1 MRKGLLAVLAVLGL
15 PASAQAAEPD
25 FHRCRDAAA
34 GARCGHVGV
43 PLDRLAPAGER
54 IRIGFELYRRRDR
67 GRPALGTMV
76 AVEGGPGYSSTDSRD
91 YFLELA
97 RPLMDRRDLLLVDA
111 RGTGLSGPLDCP
123 ALRRTVAGYIRRA
136 GRCAAQ
142 LGPRV
147 DRYTTRASVDDLAD
161 VLDALGIGAVDLYG
175 DSYGSYFGQAFAVN
189 HPDRLRS
196 LVLDGTYPLP
206 GTDPAL
212 GDLAEATWRALR
224 LVCARRPSCAARGED
239 PRAVLQRIADRV
251 RARPVRGIGTDGE
264 GARIRVRLDIA
275 ALATLVQSG
284 YGNLPMY
291 RDLVAA
297 IRAFEDGDRAPLL
310 RLVAETT
317 LVPEASP
324 VRWFSDPLY
333 LAVTCHDYPQMWDP
347 AAPLAT
353 RRQQL
358 AAARAAL
365 PPAQFAPFTATEW
378 TSLPYEGATACLRW
392 PGPRR
397 PEPPVDPQA
406 PYPAVPTLVVNGDL
420 DNITTTDQARVV
432 ASRFPSSTYVETRNT
447 VHVSALGDRDGCAAP
462 IVRRFIRTLRA
473 GDTSCAGG
481 SPRCA
486 RSTASRAVPPAPR
499 RPTRGR
505 ATAAP
510 WPTAGSPPSR
520 RPRWPTRSSAGC
532 STTAAVPRPAR
543 RALDLERR
551 PPHALPL
558 QRRALHPR
566 RPGVRQRDLAT
577 RDRRGPRRP
586 PDPRPGP
593 AASALERAPPARDG
607 HAHRPAR
614 RTPPAGDDARALNDD
629 APAPGVYSHPTG
641 APACWLRWGDGR
653 SPDPPGGP
661 SRFARRRVRVEL
673 GVGRSSAFDAARAAA
688 GLRPITSFVLARRDL
703 CPRSAA
709 ATPRPLAAAATCN
722 DKVPAGL
729 GGPRFRSP
737 GRVVGAR
744 ALHRGNLTHG
754 GEGEGVS
761 GVGGAA
767 GCDGDGHGEILRR
780 RDVPGG

>member
-43 PLDRLAPAGER
+43 PLDRLAPAGEK

-67 GRPALGTMV
+67 GRPALGTIV

-97 RPLMDRRDLLLVDA
+97 RPLMGRRDLLLVDA

-161 VLDALGIGAVDLYG
+161 VLDALAIGAVDLYG

-224 LVCARRPSCAARGED
+224 LVCERRPSCAVRGED
-239 PRAVLQRIADRV
+239 PLAVLQRIVDRV
-251 RARPVRGIGTDGE
+251 RARPVRGTGIDGE
-264 GARIRVRLDIA
+264 GARTRVLLDIP
-275 ALATLVQSG
+275 ALATVVQSG

-291 RDLVAA
+291 RDVLAA
-297 IRAFEDGDRAPLL
+297 LRAFEDGDRAPLL
-310 RLVAETT
+310 RLVAETK
-317 LVPEASP
+317 LVPDASP
-324 VRWFSDPLY
+324 VRSFSDPLY
-333 LAVTCHDYPQMWDP
+333 LAVACHDYPQMWDP
-347 AAPLAT
+347 AAPLGT

-365 PPAQFAPFTATEW
+365 PPAQFAPFTGTEW

-392 PGPRR
+392 PGPLR

-447 VHVSALGDRDGCAAP
+447 IHVSALGDRDDCAAP
-462 IVRRFIRTLRA
+462 IVRRFIRTLSA
-473 GDTSCAGG
+473 GDTSCAG
-481 SPRCA
+481 RIA
-486 RSTASRAVPPAPR
+486 EVRTVERFPR
-499 RPTRGR
+499 R
-505 ATAAP
+505 
-510 WPTAGSPPSR
+510 
-520 RPRWPTRSSAGC
+520 SAGA
-532 STTAAVPRPAR
+532 TPA
-543 RALDLERR
+543 
-551 PPHALPL
+551 
-558 QRRALHPR
+558 
-566 RPGVRQRDLAT
+566 
-577 RDRRGPRRP
+577 
-586 PDPRPGP
+586 DPRPGDRST
-593 AASALERAPPARDG
+593 AAD
-607 HAHRPAR
+607 
-614 RTPPAGDDARALNDD
+614 
-629 APAPGVYSHPTG
+629 
-641 APACWLRWGDGR
+641 
-653 SPDPPGGP
+653 
-661 SRFARRRVRVEL
+661 RRV
-673 GVGRSSAFDAARAAA
+673 AA
-688 GLRPITSFVLARRDL
+688 V
-703 CPRSAA
+703 AA
-709 ATPRPLAAAATCN
+709 ATVADAIQRWLLNYDGSSRGLRGGRWTWSGDRLTRFRFRGARFSRDVPVYGGATWRLGTGAVRADLRIPGRGRLRARWNLRRPLATATLT
-722 DKVPAGL
+722 GRL
-729 GGPRFRSP
+729 GGRRL
-737 GRVVGAR
+737 R
-744 ALHRGNLTHG
+744 ATML
-754 GEGEGVS
+754 
-761 GVGGAA
+761 A
-767 GCDGDGHGEILRR
+767 
-780 RDVPGG
+780 P

>member
-1 MRKGLLAVLAVLGL
+1 MTRRRARAAATSACRSTGSRR
-15 PASAQAAEPD
+15 PASGSGSASSSTAGAT
-25 FHRCRDAAA
+25 AA
-34 GARCGHVGV
+34 GRQ
-43 PLDRLAPAGER
+43 
-54 IRIGFELYRRRDR
+54 
-67 GRPALGTMV
+67 LGTIV
-76 AVEGGPGYSSTDSRD
+76 GVEGGPGYSTTDSRD

-97 RPLMDRRDLLLVDA
+97 RPLMGRRDLLLVDA

-224 LVCARRPSCAARGED
+224 LVCERRPGCAARGED
-239 PRAVLQRIADRV
+239 PLAVLERIADRV
-251 RARPVRGIGTDGE
+251 RARPVRGTGIDGE
-264 GARIRVRLDIA
+264 GRRVRVRLDIP

-291 RDLVAA
+291 RDVIAA
-297 IRAFEDGDRAPLL
+297 MRAFEDGDRAPLL

-324 VRWFSDPLY
+324 VRSFSDPLY

-365 PPAQFAPFTATEW
+365 PAAQFAPFTGAEW

-392 PGPRR
+392 PGPQR

-420 DNITTTDQARVV
+420 DNITTTDQALVV

-447 VHVSALGDRDGCAAP
+447 IHVSALGDRDGCAAP
-462 IVRRFIRTLRA
+462 IVRRFIRTLSA
-473 GDTSCAGG
+473 GDTSCAGRIAEVRTVDRF
-481 SPRCA
+481 PRRSAGATPADPRPGDRSTVADRRVAAVGGGHRGRRDPALAAQLRRHAPAACA
-486 RSTASRAVPPAPR
+486 AGAGPGAATASRAFASRARASPATSR
-499 RPTRGR
+499 CTAARPGDSGPARSGPISESPAAAGCGR
-505 ATAAP
+505 AGTCAAR
-510 WPTAGSPPSR
+510 SR
-520 RPRWPTRSSAGC
+520 RPRSPAVSTNAVCGRRC
-532 STTAAVPRPAR
+532 SRRERR
-543 RALDLERR
+543 RA
-551 PPHALPL
+551 
-558 QRRALHPR
+558 RA
-566 RPGVRQRDLAT
+566 
-577 RDRRGPRRP
+577 
-586 PDPRPGP
+586 
-593 AASALERAPPARDG
+593 
-607 HAHRPAR
+607 
-614 RTPPAGDDARALNDD
+614 
-629 APAPGVYSHPTG
+629 
-641 APACWLRWGDGR
+641 AC
-653 SPDPPGGP
+653 
-661 SRFARRRVRVEL
+661 
-673 GVGRSSAFDAARAAA
+673 AARACMRRVCRR
-688 GLRPITSFVLARRDL
+688 GLD
-703 CPRSAA
+703 
-709 ATPRPLAAAATCN
+709 RPLRA
-722 DKVPAGL
+722 VG
-729 GGPRFRSP
+729 SP

-744 ALHRGNLTHG
+744 PLHRGDLTHG
-754 GEGEGVS
+754 GGGEGVS
-761 GVGGAA
+761 GGGGAA
-767 GCDGDGHGEILRR
+767 GCDGDGHDG
-780 RDVPGG
+780 